1 MNLFKLLN
9 FKSIAIHLLEQLQ
22 EKWKNVNNKI
32 KYLDN
37 NNLLLIQNNLSIVN
51 SILMK
56 YMINLMLIQ

>member
-9 FKSIAIHLLEQLQ
+9 FKSTAIHLLEQLQ

-37 NNLLLIQNNLSIVN
+37 NNLLLIQNNLWIVN

>member
-9 FKSIAIHLLEQLQ
+9 FKSTAIHLLEQLQ

-51 SILMK
+51 SSED
-56 YMINLMLIQ
+56 

>member
-9 FKSIAIHLLEQLQ
+9 FKSTAIHLLEQLQ

-32 KYLDN
+32 TKYFY
-37 NNLLLIQNNLSIVN
+37 NNLLLIQNNLWIVN

>member
-56 YMINLMLIQ
+56 YMINLMHIQ